1 MSNIVYTFSPTTLSA
16 QYTSPLTITFD
27 PTSLGFTSKI
37 IYGFPDKTI
46 TRVFTL
52 APSAEALTTYKDID
66 TRAPLVYT
74 FPGEDISDD
83 GTTTKVV
90 SITAFAGNSQ
100 ATTVYTI
107 SANIILQHLTKNPTG
122 ASNSYAFEEVHLL
135 KTRVWGAGNSQ
146 IFVLETKSPN
156 YLLLN
161 FNSGNQ
167 IPAVTNV
174 PHQ

>member
-74 FPGEDISDD
+74 FPGEDVSDD

-100 ATTVYTI
+100 TTTVYTI

-122 ASNSYAFEEVHLL
+122 ASNSYAFEEVH
-135 KTRVWGAGNSQ
+135 NSQ

-174 PHQ
+174 PQQ